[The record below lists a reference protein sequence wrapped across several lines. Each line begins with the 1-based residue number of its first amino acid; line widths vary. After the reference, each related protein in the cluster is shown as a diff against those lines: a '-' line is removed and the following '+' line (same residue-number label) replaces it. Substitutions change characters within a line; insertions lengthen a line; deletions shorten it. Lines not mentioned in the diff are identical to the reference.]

1 VPIFD
6 PDDTYSVDAAT
17 LYHLRDLLAEVEAF
31 QELCEV
37 ADKTAALTK
46 IVYGPH
52 AEPIGDYYTAE
63 ELETVFCEA
72 HIHPPTEAES
82 SAVLDEAS
90 PTAIVG
96 GMFELDIRRH
106 ARKSEIAT
114 PALRANLYLW
124 FYDCCQGIANALIES
139 YATRECPR
147 INRIERVVEAAWCS
161 YEERPTQSDY
171 LWCRMKVFWGDLELE

>member
-1 VPIFD
+1 MPTFD
-6 PDDTYSVDAAT
+6 PDDTYSADAAT
-17 LYHLRDLLAEVEAF
+17 LYHIRDLLAEVAAF

-46 IVYGPH
+46 IVYGLPST
-52 AEPIGDYYTAE
+52 PMGDYYTAE

-72 HIHPPTEAES
+72 HVHPPFEPQS
-82 SAVLDEAS
+82 MAVLDEAS
-90 PTAIVG
+90 PTAITG

-114 PALRANLYLW
+114 DDLRANLYLW
-124 FYDCCQGIANALIES
+124 FYDCVQGIAASLIEA
-139 YATRECPR
+139 YATRACPR
-147 INRIERVVEAAWCS
+147 ITRIERTVEAAWGS

-171 LWCRMKVFWGDLELE
+171 LWARLQLHWGDLEFE